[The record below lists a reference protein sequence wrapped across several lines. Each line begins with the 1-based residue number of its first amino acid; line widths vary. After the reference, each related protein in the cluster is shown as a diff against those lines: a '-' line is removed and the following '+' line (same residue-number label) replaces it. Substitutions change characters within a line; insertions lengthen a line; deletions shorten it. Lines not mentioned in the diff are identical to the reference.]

1 MNTKLEI
8 LNTNEV
14 AQSALVTLQPKAYAA
29 TVYAPFKARL
39 ADAIQKSENVAY
51 DVKTPEGMTV
61 AKEHRAIF
69 RAIRIEGEK
78 SRKSHKDPI
87 IAIGKLLDSKYAE
100 IEAAVTPHENKFD
113 ADIKAEEARR
123 EEEKAEKIRIEEEA
137 KTAVQNRI
145 DAFKNKPIELLNASI
160 ETIERAIADLSPIYP
175 TKEEFG
181 DRVIEAEYAIK
192 VALDSMQSLLDG
204 KRAQTQIATQQAE
217 AAKAQQAELAEQSRV
232 DGIKSKIQTI
242 KNYIID
248 AADADLSSEIDLLI
262 ARLNNIEI
270 NADVFNELESD
281 AQAAKDKA
289 INALGRQ
296 RDSMADAEAALL
308 AKQKAAETIPTV
320 FIADNKKLEAE
331 RVAKAKQEE
340 AYKPDMTLDEVM
352 SIALPRNEAAPEITG
367 TELSIAAN
375 FKTRIQAM
383 PSVNDIVTCVS
394 NHFMVSPMVAQE
406 WLIDSDFG
414 QKIAA

>member
-1 MNTKLEI
+1 MNTQLET
-8 LNTNEV
+8 LETTEV
-14 AQSALVTLQPKAYAA
+14 AQSALVTLQPEAYAT

-51 DVKTPEGMTV
+51 DVKTTEGMAV

-87 IAIGKLLDSKYAE
+87 IAIGKLLDSRYAE
-100 IEAAVTPHENKFD
+100 IEAAVTPYENKFD
-113 ADIKAEEARR
+113 ADIKAEESRLLEIKAAKIR
-123 EEEKAEKIRIEEEA
+123 EEAEA
-137 KTAVQNRI
+137 AAAVQNRI

-160 ETIERAIADLSPIYP
+160 ETIESAIADLSPIVP

-181 DRVIEAEYAIK
+181 DRALEAEYAIK
-192 VALDSMQSLLDG
+192 GALDSMKSLLDG
-204 KRAQTQIATQQAE
+204 KRAQAQIAAQQAE
-217 AAKAQQAELAEQSRV
+217 ATKAQQAQLAEQSRV
-232 DGIKSKIQTI
+232 DGIKAKIQTI

-262 ARLNNIEI
+262 ARLNKIEI
-270 NADVFNELESD
+270 NADVFNEFESD

-308 AKQKAAETIPTV
+308 AKQAEVKIQPVLKLNDVLTSVPPKEVRMAFDEDDDAIGIGPDHLVSVTNMMPTQYFAGATPTEAEIVTALAIAFKVDELQAHKYLIDADFTKWVEEKKAA
-320 FIADNKKLEAE
+320 
-331 RVAKAKQEE
+331 
-340 AYKPDMTLDEVM
+340 
-352 SIALPRNEAAPEITG
+352 
-367 TELSIAAN
+367 
-375 FKTRIQAM
+375 
-383 PSVNDIVTCVS
+383 
-394 NHFMVSPMVAQE
+394 
-406 WLIDSDFG
+406 
-414 QKIAA
+414 